1 MFYLLPSPLS
11 QKKKK
16 NMKPASKY
24 PAFHLHECPIRASP
38 LIPTAI
44 FFFFFL
50 DFVALTPS
58 HDYFAYQKFRI
69 PHQEIENPLLFFN
82 VALNA
87 SNPQILY
94 TVNSFF
100 NCSSNL
106 TYTLPTSIYVYICAY
121 IYIYGNR
128 RKFRRKRKKNLVFPG
143 SIKKKKGRRKKERIE
158 RYYNFK
164 CNFLGVRPRRPFDLS
179 NSRNDAATP

>member
-1 MFYLLPSPLS
+1 MLHLLPSPLS

-38 LIPTAI
+38 LIRTAI
-44 FFFFFL
+44 FFFVFFL

-106 TYTLPTSIYVYICAY
+106 TYTLLHLYMYIYVHTYVY
-121 IYIYGNR
+121 TETGGNSGGNE
-128 RKFRRKRKKNLVFPG
+128 RKISYFQDP
-143 SIKKKKGRRKKERIE
+143 
-158 RYYNFK
+158 
-164 CNFLGVRPRRPFDLS
+164 
-179 NSRNDAATP
+179 

>member
-1 MFYLLPSPLS
+1 MSDTSL
-11 QKKKK
+11 
-16 NMKPASKY
+16 
-24 PAFHLHECPIRASP
+24 
-38 LIPTAI
+38 AI
-44 FFFFFL
+44 NTNCHFFFVFFL

-106 TYTLPTSIYVYICAY
+106 TYTLLHLYMY
-121 IYIYGNR
+121 IYMHTYMCIYGNR

-143 SIKKKKGRRKKERIE
+143 SIKKKKRRRKKERIE

-164 CNFLGVRPRRPFDLS
+164 CNSLGVRPRRPFDLS

>member
-1 MFYLLPSPLS
+1 MFHLLPSPLS

-16 NMKPASKY
+16 YETSFQVSSFPFARVSNTS
-24 PAFHLHECPIRASP
+24 L
-38 LIPTAI
+38 AI
-44 FFFFFL
+44 NTNYHFFFFL

-69 PHQEIENPLLFFN
+69 PHQEIANPLLFFN

-106 TYTLPTSIYVYICAY
+106 TYTLLHLYMYIYVHTYVY
-121 IYIYGNR
+121 TETGGNSGGNE
-128 RKFRRKRKKNLVFPG
+128 RKISYFQDP
-143 SIKKKKGRRKKERIE
+143 
-158 RYYNFK
+158 
-164 CNFLGVRPRRPFDLS
+164 
-179 NSRNDAATP
+179 